1 MHIKKLDISGV
12 GWLAAGWQT
21 DDYIVGWDENA
32 EFPIRPNRGLHFSIP
47 PNPRNTFPIP
57 TN

>member
-21 DDYIVGWDENA
+21 DDYIVGR
-32 EFPIRPNRGLHFSIP
+32 FLCFIFYMYVRSTCCHM
-47 PNPRNTFPIP
+47 
-57 TN
+57 